1 MDGLSSVDCT
11 DPVHWQQ
18 WKKSYLVLRPNLL
31 SMYKNASEERLHKQI
46 RLSDLTAVAYL
57 KDRKGRRQHVFGLFS
72 PSRNYHIQA
81 KDDIDAR
88 AWVELIRKEARID
101 EQEYE
106 MFLGSPPNV
115 PEVHPSGVEQ
125 LSRGE
130 DEVVRWEHERLGSS
144 SPEPTDVPSR
154 PSTTRDGIRI
164 PGIRK
169 DSVCNLDYSGN
180 DFSDFSD
187 TPPTNAYDSG
197 SSIHISQRQGRSS
210 SDVKD
215 ATPATPALASPPG
228 IASHNSQLGGGHLE
242 QDEERVI
249 WHGYL
254 LCLKSKGGVRQW
266 KKLWVV
272 LRPKNL
278 AFYKNEDVGLTL
290 CSSP

>member
-1 MDGLSSVDCT
+1 
-11 DPVHWQQ
+11 
-18 WKKSYLVLRPNLL
+18 
-31 SMYKNASEERLHKQI
+31 MYKNASEERLHKQI

-57 KDRKGRRQHVFGLFS
+57 KDPKGRRQHVFGLFS

-81 KDDIDAR
+81 KDEKDAR

-106 MFLGSPPNV
+106 MFLGSPSNV

-125 LSRGE
+125 LSRSE
-130 DEVVRWEHERLGSS
+130 NEVVRWEHERLGSS
-144 SPEPTDVPSR
+144 SPEPTDLPSR

-169 DSVCNLDYSGN
+169 DSVYNLDYSGN

-187 TPPTNAYDSG
+187 APPTNAYDSG
-197 SSIHISQRQGRSS
+197 SSVHIPQRQGRSS

-215 ATPATPALASPPG
+215 VIPAAPALALPPG
-228 IASHNSQLGGGHLE
+228 ITSHNSQLGGVHLE

-278 AFYKNEDVGLTL
+278 AFYKNEDVGLAL
-290 CSSP
+290 CSLHDDD